1 MVGGILMISNIACVT
16 NNIPATEEKILLRN
30 YRIYKAM
37 ILYSGGYIINLK
49 DKTGNTIVVNDDSL
63 LLLTKNNN
71 YDVTVL
77 KKRCDMSMN
86 MKVLYI
92 SDEFIH
98 FLYRITPN
106 VKSNVRKEFVTKLNE
121 GSKGIIYNLLS
132 KKKITHFQCSYILSC
147 FMNDEEIINSLVST
161 SLFTFVDRVIDI
173 IESDLSKNWTIH
185 DVSKKMF
192 LSDSS
197 LRKSLQRENLTFK
210 KVTLDIKMK
219 NASILLRTT
228 HKNVYTIAES
238 LGFNSASY
246 FIRVFRQY
254 YGMSPKKY
262 LQYIRQR

>member
-1 MVGGILMISNIACVT
+1 
-16 NNIPATEEKILLRN
+16 
-30 YRIYKAM
+30 
-37 ILYSGGYIINLK
+37 
-49 DKTGNTIVVNDDSL
+49 
-63 LLLTKNNN
+63 
-71 YDVTVL
+71 
-77 KKRCDMSMN
+77 
-86 MKVLYI
+86 
-92 SDEFIH
+92 
-98 FLYRITPN
+98 
-106 VKSNVRKEFVTKLNE
+106 
-121 GSKGIIYNLLS
+121 
-132 KKKITHFQCSYILSC
+132 
-147 FMNDEEIINSLVST
+147 NDEEIINSLVST